1 MYWFGGTMRRK
12 IYLGILSLCIGLLW
26 GKASVFA
33 AEMPK
38 SQSVK
43 VGWFESAG
51 YFEKDRK
58 NNLNGF
64 GVDYLNAIA
73 DYTGWEYEFVEG
85 TREECLTML
94 QNGEIDIMSPVR
106 VDLELENVQ
115 ISEEIIGES
124 FGYIYKLENN
134 FNISYEEYSKF
145 NQMIIGI
152 EKGSG
157 IEKEVLAYCEKYNFQ
172 FFDIIYYDTMDEMQK
187 ELAERK
193 IDAIAVDS
201 YVSIDNLKVVG
212 RFTNSMVA
220 FAVSDE
226 ALLAPLNQAVEK
238 IKLELPEFE
247 EDLKQRY
254 FSESSQTEL
263 EYSAEEKTF
272 LTAGKKYN
280 VVLTEEQYP
289 ISYRSTEEMGQ
300 KGIVVDVLKQ
310 LEHYSGIT
318 FNITYVDSHAR
329 AEQMLKSGEA
339 DIFGGDI
346 VVKNNVNSLVDASE
360 AEDGSGRKEYTAEYY
375 DMEMS
380 FVGRKGTDMDAHLRI
395 AVPTYVKKCI
405 PELEIIYPKYQFII
419 YDSDEECLNSIL
431 NKNVDAAVQSDLKI
445 NEITIYDKYKEL
457 QNLKFIQGNYAASFT
472 IFTTDDILVNILNK
486 TLNHISESAMATIEN
501 NNIQH
506 IAMEQITLWEFVQR
520 YWGYFI
526 LAFVLLVLVNGVTIG
541 YRKYKRE
548 KKEKEKAYRDN
559 IADVSSMQKF
569 RIDVE
574 PILSSDLKLDYF
586 ILSIDIEQFKIVN
599 DLYGYK
605 EGDKVISYLGSVLKN
620 SLDQESYITRSNA
633 DCFVIMKKAGGFEE
647 IVSYLKTVFD
657 KIEMDILQFDAEYK
671 LILKAG
677 VYEIVEDDFLLSSM
691 IDKANIAKSNMEV
704 GHESMYALYSEEMRQ
719 NAIEE
724 KKMENDMERALE
736 TGQFRVYLQPQ
747 VDLKTRKIV
756 SAEALVRW
764 KNPERGMIDP
774 IKFIP
779 LFEKN
784 GFICKLD
791 YYVWEEAIKTLAKW
805 RDNNQPMVPI
815 SINLSSADIRK
826 KGMLE
831 KTIELLDKY
840 NIPSKWVKAEL
851 TESMCLENDK
861 LVMEKMALLKS
872 KGIKIAIDDFGSG
885 YSSLHMLKEMPI
897 DILKIDKSFLTYERE
912 MQEKDE
918 ILIRDVIELGKHLRM
933 VIITEGVE
941 NLEQSDFL
949 EEIGCDIVQGYYY
962 GRPMPIENFER
973 LIEENYKEEA

>member
-1 MYWFGGTMRRK
+1 MYWFGGTMKRK
-12 IYLGILSLCIGLLW
+12 IYFGILSLCICLLW

-33 AEMPK
+33 TELPK

-51 YFEKDRK
+51 YFEKDQK
-58 NNLNGF
+58 NNLIGF

-73 DYTGWEYEFVEG
+73 NYTGWEYEFVEG
-85 TREECLTML
+85 TREECLNML

-106 VDLELENVQ
+106 VDLELENAQ
-115 ISEEIIGES
+115 ISEEVIGES
-124 FGYIYKLENN
+124 FGYIYKLSNN
-134 FNISYEEYSKF
+134 FNISYEEYSQF
-145 NQMIIGI
+145 NHMIIGV

-157 IEKEVLAYCEKYNFQ
+157 IEKEVMAYCEKQHFHFY
-172 FFDIIYYDTMDEMQK
+172 DIVYYDTVDEMRK

-201 YVSIDNLKVVG
+201 YVNIDNLKVVG
-212 RFTNSMVA
+212 RFSNSRVT
-220 FAVSDE
+220 FAVSKK
-226 ALLAPLNQAVEK
+226 ALLVPLNQAIEK
-238 IKLELPEFE
+238 IKLDAPEFGD
-247 EDLKQRY
+247 DLKQRY
-254 FSESSQTEL
+254 FSESSQANL

-272 LTAGKKYN
+272 LSAGRKYN
-280 VVLTEEQYP
+280 VVLTEGQYP
-289 ISYRSTEEMGQ
+289 ISYKGTEEMGQ

-318 FNITYVDSHAR
+318 FNITYADSYAR
-329 AEQMLKSGEA
+329 AEEMLKNGEA

-346 VVKNNVNSLVDASE
+346 VVKNNIDNLFNTSKVE
-360 AEDGSGRKEYTAEYY
+360 YEDGRKEYIAEYY
-375 DMEMS
+375 DMEMA
-380 FVGRKGTDMDAHLRI
+380 FVGRKGTDIDAHLRI
-395 AVPTYVKKCI
+395 AVPAYVKKCI
-405 PELEIIYPKYQFII
+405 SELEVMYPKYEFII
-419 YDSDEECLNSIL
+419 FDSDEECLSSIL

-457 QNLKFIQGNYAASFT
+457 QNLKYIPGSYAAAFT
-472 IFTTDDILVNILNK
+472 IFTTEDILVNILNK
-486 TLNHISESAMATIEN
+486 TLNSIKESAMATIEN
-501 NNIQH
+501 DNIQH
-506 IAMEQITLWEFVQR
+506 IAMEQMTLWEFIQR

-526 LAFVLLVLVNGVTIG
+526 LAFILLVLVNGVAIG

-548 KKEKEKAYRDN
+548 KKEKEKAYKDSV
-559 IADVSSMQKF
+559 ADVSSMQKF

-574 PILSSDLKLDYF
+574 PILNSDLKLDYF

-620 SLDQESYITRSNA
+620 ALDQESYITRSNA
-633 DCFVIMKKAGGFEE
+633 DCFVVLKKAGAFEE
-647 IVSYLKTVFD
+647 IVSYLNVVFN
-657 KIEMDILQFDAEYK
+657 KVEKDILRYDSEYK

-691 IDKANIAKSNMEV
+691 IDKANIAKLSMV
-704 GHESMYALYSEEMRQ
+704 IGHESVYALYSEEMRQ

-736 TGQFRVYLQPQ
+736 TGQFKLYLQPQ

-764 KNPERGMIDP
+764 KDPERGMISP
-774 IKFIP
+774 VKFIP

-791 YYVWEEAIKTLAKW
+791 YYVWERAIKTLAKW
-805 RDNNQPMVPI
+805 RDNNQIMVPL

-831 KTIELLDKY
+831 KTIQLLDKY
-840 NIPSKWVKAEL
+840 DINPKWVKAEL
-851 TESMCLENDK
+851 TESLCLENDK
-861 LVMEKMALLKS
+861 LVMEKMALLKG

-949 EEIGCDIVQGYYY
+949 AEIGCDIVQGYYY

-973 LIEENYKEEA
+973 LLEENYKVEG